1 MRSRQQLF
9 IIASLF
15 VSAASLLLILRDVPM
30 SEVLAAMRSADA
42 RYLLAAVFVASP
54 LALFSRGLRWWGLLS
69 RRLPLEQAAH
79 MVNIMFLGNQLPL
92 RLGEVARGVLA
103 ARAGVPLVTSA
114 TSIVVERLIDT
125 LVVVLLIALS
135 LSQLPD
141 APPEVSESA
150 ALAGIAALAGFTL
163 LLGLAAAPRFAERA
177 LGRLLTA
184 LPLLKR
190 LPLESA
196 LAYLLDGLQ
205 PLTNLRAL
213 LNSLIWTA
221 LAWAFSL
228 LHYFLLHQ
236 ALGIEPD
243 SLYAFPLGVSLAAMS
258 LALPVSIAGLGPFE
272 ASIVLSGS
280 LVGVGALE
288 SLSLGFLLHGL
299 TVFSY
304 AMWGGI
310 GMLALG
316 VSPAYA
322 FARRKPPV

>member
-1 MRSRQQLF
+1 MPNRRQLF
-9 IIASLF
+9 ILASVF

-30 SEVLAAMRSADA
+30 GEVLAAMRGADA

-54 LALFSRGLRWWGLLS
+54 LALLARGLRWWGLLS
-69 RRLPLEQAAH
+69 RRLPLNQAAH

-125 LVVVLLIALS
+125 LVVALLIALS
-135 LSQLPD
+135 LSQLPE
-141 APPEVSESA
+141 APPEISEAAGLAGGA
-150 ALAGIAALAGFTL
+150 ALIGFLL
-163 LLGLAAAPRFAERA
+163 LLGLAAAPRSAEWA
-177 LGRLLTA
+177 LERILAA
-184 LPLLKR
+184 LPLLQR
-190 LPLESA
+190 LPLKSA
-196 LAYLLDGLQ
+196 LVYLLDGLK
-205 PLTNLRAL
+205 PLTKPRAL
-213 LNSLIWTA
+213 LDSLFWTA

-236 ALGIEPD
+236 ALGISPD
-243 SLYAFPLGVSLAAMS
+243 SPYGYPLGMSLSALS
-258 LALPVSIAGLGPFE
+258 LALPMSIAGLGPFE
-272 ASIVLSGS
+272 ASIVLTGS
-280 LVGVGALE
+280 LVGIGALE

-304 AMWGGI
+304 ALWGGI

-322 FARRKPPV
+322 FAKREPPA

>member
-1 MRSRQQLF
+1 MRSRRQLF
-9 IIASLF
+9 IIASIF

-30 SEVLAAMRSADA
+30 GEVLAAMRGADA

-54 LALFSRGLRWWGLLS
+54 LALFARGVRWWGLLS
-69 RRLPLEQAAH
+69 RRLPLKQAAH

-114 TSIVVERLIDT
+114 TSIVVERLIDS
-125 LVVVLLIALS
+125 LIVVLLIALS

-141 APPEVSESA
+141 APPEISESA
-150 ALAGIAALAGFTL
+150 ALVGLAALTGFL
-163 LLGLAAAPRFAERA
+163 VLMALAAAPGFAERS
-177 LGRLLTA
+177 LGRFQAA

-196 LAYLLDGLQ
+196 LRYLLDGLQ
-205 PLTNLRAL
+205 PLTDPRAL
-213 LNSLIWTA
+213 LSSLFWTA
-221 LAWAFSL
+221 LAWAFSM

-236 ALGIEPD
+236 ALGISPD
-243 SLYAFPLGVSLAAMS
+243 SPYGFPLGVSLAALS

-280 LVGVGALE
+280 LVGVSALE

-304 AMWGGI
+304 ALWGGI

-316 VSPAYA
+316 VSPSYA
-322 FARRKPPV
+322 FASREPAD

>member
-1 MRSRQQLF
+1 MRSRRQLF
-9 IIASLF
+9 IIASLL
-15 VSAASLLLILRDVPM
+15 VSAASMLLILRDVPI
-30 SEVLAAMRSADA
+30 SEVLAAMRGADA
-42 RYLLAAVFVASP
+42 RYLLAAFFIASP
-54 LALFSRGLRWWGLLS
+54 LSLFTRGVRWWGLLS
-69 RRLPLEQAAH
+69 RRLTLSQAAH

-92 RLGEVARGVLA
+92 RLGEVARSMLA

-125 LVVVLLIALS
+125 LVAVLLIALS

-141 APPEVSESA
+141 APPEVSDTA
-150 ALAGIAALAGFTL
+150 ALAGGAAMASFAL
-163 LLGLAAAPRFAERA
+163 LLSLAAAPGFAERT
-177 LGRLLTA
+177 LGRILTA

-196 LAYLLDGLQ
+196 LAYLLDGLK
-205 PLTNLRAL
+205 PLTDPRAL
-213 LNSLIWTA
+213 LNCLFWTA

-228 LHYFLLHQ
+228 LHYFLVHQ

-243 SLYAFPLGVSLAAMS
+243 SAYGFPLGISLAALS

-272 ASIVLSGS
+272 AAIVLAGS
-280 LVGVGALE
+280 LVGLGALE

-299 TVFSY
+299 TVFSF
-304 AMWGGI
+304 ALWGGI
-310 GMLALG
+310 GMVALG

-322 FARRKPPV
+322 FAQRKPAG

>member
-1 MRSRQQLF
+1 MVSRRQLF

-15 VSAASLLLILRDVPM
+15 VSVASLLLILRDVPM
-30 SEVLAAMRSADA
+30 SEVLAAMRGADA
-42 RYLLAAVFVASP
+42 RYLLAAVFIASP

-69 RRLPLEQAAH
+69 RRLPLNQAAH

-92 RLGEVARGVLA
+92 RLGEVARGMLA

-150 ALAGIAALAGFTL
+150 ALAGIAALAGFLL
-163 LLGLAAAPRFAERA
+163 LLGLAAAPRFAERT
-177 LGRLLTA
+177 LGRIRTA

-196 LAYLLDGLQ
+196 FAYLLDGLQ
-205 PLTNLRAL
+205 PLTDLRSL
-213 LNSLIWTA
+213 LNSLFWTA

-236 ALGIEPD
+236 ALGISPD
-243 SLYAFPLGVSLAAMS
+243 SLYGFPLGVSLAALS

-280 LVGVGALE
+280 LVGVSALE

-304 AMWGGI
+304 AMWGSI
-310 GMLALG
+310 GLLALG
-316 VSPAYA
+316 VSPAYV
-322 FARRKPPV
+322 FARHEPPV

>member
-1 MRSRQQLF
+1 MRSRRQFL
-9 IIASLF
+9 ILASLF

-69 RRLPLEQAAH
+69 RRLPLQQAAH

-141 APPEVSESA
+141 APPEVSDSA
-150 ALAGIAALAGFTL
+150 ALAGIAALAGFLL
-163 LLGLAAAPRFAERA
+163 LLGLAAAPRFAERT
-177 LGRLLTA
+177 LGRMLTA

-190 LPLESA
+190 LRLESA

-205 PLTNLRAL
+205 PLTDLRAL
-213 LNSLIWTA
+213 LNSLFWTA

-236 ALGIEPD
+236 ALGIVPD

-316 VSPAYA
+316 VSPTYA
-322 FARRKPPV
+322 FARREPPA